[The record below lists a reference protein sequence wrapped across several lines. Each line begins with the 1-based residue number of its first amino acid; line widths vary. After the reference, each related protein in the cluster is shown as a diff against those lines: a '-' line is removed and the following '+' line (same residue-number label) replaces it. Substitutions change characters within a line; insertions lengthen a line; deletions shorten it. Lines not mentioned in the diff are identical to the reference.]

1 MKTLVETPV
10 KQSPAALK
18 TAHSDAKPPLPREHG
33 AWAVL
38 LVPFAT
44 AVGISGQFTLPV
56 GLLLISVLCF
66 FVARA
71 SLLRA
76 IAAGF
81 RPRPGGALSA
91 TDTTGNAR
99 WALVLLLLSAAAA
112 TPLVLVWDRWWL
124 LAFGALAAPL
134 AFQKTERALPM
145 QLLAMT
151 GLTLTA
157 PAAWYVATGRLD
169 AWAWGLWLLNSLF
182 FAGAFFYVKM
192 HLAAA
197 IRRTTAGVTTG
208 TVTYHIALVAALTA
222 LVLVGQLPWAVAL
235 VFAPAVVRAAVGAWR
250 LSPKLQI
257 KRLAWAEVGYSL
269 AFGLGLIATARWTMR

>member
-1 MKTLVETPV
+1 M
-10 KQSPAALK
+10 
-18 TAHSDAKPPLPREHG
+18 
-33 AWAVL
+33 
-38 LVPFAT
+38 PFAT
-44 AVGISGQFTLPV
+44 AVGISGAFTLPV

-66 FVARA
+66 FIARA

-81 RPRPGGALSA
+81 RLRPGASLSA
-91 TDTTGNAR
+91 VDTMANAK
-99 WALVLLLLSAAAA
+99 WALGLLALSAAAA
-112 TPLVLVWDRWWL
+112 IPLVLVWHRWWL

-134 AFQKTERALPM
+134 AFRKTERALPM

-169 AWAWGLWLLNSLF
+169 AGAWGLWLLNSLF
-182 FAGAFFYVKM
+182 FAGAFFHVKM

-197 IRRTTAGVTTG
+197 IRRTTAGVTAG
-208 TVTYHIALVAALTA
+208 TVAYHVALVAALTA
-222 LVLVGQLPWAVAL
+222 LVLAGQLPWAVAL

-257 KRLAWAEVGYSL
+257 KRLAWTEVGYSL